1 MKNPEDFFSIS
12 GKSVSKGRTLLPR
25 VDFTAPSE
33 ARSVIKTQGRKKNE
47 ILVDFFYRG
56 DEKNNTKTGK
66 KFGIE

>member
-33 ARSVIKTQGRKKNE
+33 ARSAIKTQGRKK
-47 ILVDFFYRG
+47 
-56 DEKNNTKTGK
+56 K
-66 KFGIE
+66 